1 MVPTPLSDDAPR
13 DTAFVQSLERGLAVI
28 RALSTPE
35 LQTLSDVARTTGI
48 SRASARRFL
57 LTLDKLGY
65 VEHQHGRFSLTP
77 LVLELGHAY
86 LSSLSLPE
94 VSQPHLE
101 RLVNRVQE
109 SSSVSI
115 LDGTDIL
122 YVARVHTRRIMT
134 VSINVGTRFPAWATS
149 MGRVLIAGMSAE
161 DRAAILDR
169 SKLEGFTAATI
180 ARRAAL
186 EKELD
191 KVAEQG
197 FAIVDQELEIG
208 LRSVAAPIRRSN
220 GEVAAAVNLSV
231 QAATTDIDEIHDR
244 LVGPLLET
252 AEAISR
258 DMKMVDPSAGEG

>member
-1 MVPTPLSDDAPR
+1 M
-13 DTAFVQSLERGLAVI
+13 AVI
-28 RALSTPE
+28 RALSTPD
-35 LQTLSDVARTTGI
+35 LQTLSDVARTTGL
-48 SRASARRFL
+48 SRAAARRFL

-65 VEHQHGRFSLTP
+65 VEQQHGRFSLTP

-94 VSQPHLE
+94 VAQPHLE

-134 VSINVGTRFPAWATS
+134 VSIHVGTRFPAWVTS

-161 DRAAILDR
+161 DRAAILDQ
-169 SKLEGFTAATI
+169 SKLERFTPSTI
-180 ARRAAL
+180 SRRPAL
-186 EKELD
+186 EKELK
-191 KVAEQG
+191 KVAREG
-197 FAIVDQELEIG
+197 FAIVDQELEVG
-208 LRSVAAPIRRSN
+208 LRSVAAPIHRSD

-231 QAATTDIDEIHDR
+231 QAATTSVEDIRDR
-244 LVGPLLET
+244 LVAPLQET
-252 AEAISR
+252 AAAISR
-258 DMKMVDPSAGEG
+258 DLKMVEPSTGEG